1 MQKPPDFSHSFIL
14 FIILLLSLNS
24 SVLAKNNELSLVD
37 IQRVVHIPVTKVKS
51 ANGEKISGL
60 SLLAY
65 SNGRLSPIPFQ
76 IDELDL
82 EGFVYFKSSKVEIN
96 GFSSVFD
103 GKDELLFM
111 LGDSG
116 DRKPANIKSDGEL
129 LAEISV
135 KTTQGE
141 TQYVYLVKNSRLRSD
156 KDYVRYSV
164 KAGRVETDHYSL
176 QVDPKNALNWKQ
188 FSWDEYTG
196 IHPGDPL
203 DTMKIRIS
211 AGVGSPF
218 TRLTIGNKEMIAEP
232 LESHDGPIRATTAY
246 RLTAIVLGVPFMRMN
261 MQIRRTAY
269 NITYDVRLLM
279 PKLRRKLLFS
289 PSLTLS
295 LDGNQLYGSEIRT
308 ALGPKAPAIVDGEQS
323 TFENQLIEKGVN
335 NEQNWIWA
343 HTGDNFDI
351 VSILRIPHPELPLGF
366 FLVDNDKKKDKPERY
381 LGQLPNV
388 GYVIKDLPTEGLFYI
403 QINLYFSNNLAGMD
417 PDFYVN
423 QMKNPPEI
431 SVKSR

>member
-1 MQKPPDFSHSFIL
+1 MQKPLNFVQFVIFFTIL
-14 FIILLLSLNS
+14 VLNLNTS
-24 SVLAKNNELSLVD
+24 AFAINDQLTLVD
-37 IQRVVHIPVTKVKS
+37 IQRVVHVPVTKIKS
-51 ANGEKISGL
+51 ANGEKINGL

-65 SNGRLSPIPFQ
+65 SSGKLIPIPFQ
-76 IDELDL
+76 IDELDK
-82 EGFVYFKSSKVEIN
+82 EGFVFFKSSNVDID

-111 LGDSG
+111 LSDAG
-116 DRKPANIKSDGEL
+116 DRKPSNIKSDGQL

-135 KTTQGE
+135 KTSLGKSL
-141 TQYVYLVKNSRLRSD
+141 YVYLVKKSRLRSD
-156 KDYVRYSV
+156 KDYVRYSE

-176 QVDPKNALNWKQ
+176 QVDPKNALNWVQ
-188 FSWDEYTG
+188 FNWDEYTG

-211 AGVGSPF
+211 AGVGSPL
-218 TRLTIGNKEMIAEP
+218 TRLTIGNKEMVAEP
-232 LESHDGPIRATTAY
+232 LESLDGPIRATTAY
-246 RLTAIVLGVPFMRMN
+246 RLTAIVLGIPFMRMN
-261 MQIRRTAY
+261 MQIRRTSY
-269 NITYDVRLLM
+269 NISYDVRLVM
-279 PKLRRKLLFS
+279 PKVRRKLLFS

-295 LDGNQLYGSEIRT
+295 LDGNQLYGTEIRT

-323 TFENQLIEKGVN
+323 NFEDQLIEKGIN
-335 NEQNWIWA
+335 NEENWIWA

-388 GYVIKDLPTEGLFYI
+388 GYLIKDLPTEGLFYI
-403 QINLYFSNNLAGMD
+403 QVNLYFSNNLAGMT
-417 PDFYVN
+417 PDNYAN
-423 QMKNPPEI
+423 QMNSSPEI
-431 SVKSR
+431 SVKAM